1 MSKREDDIPRERG
14 AAGNERRIH
23 AWAAAWGLAEGTFFF
38 IVPDVW
44 LSWVALRRAR
54 TARKAVLSALAG
66 ALVGGALVHGWAR
79 RAEADATRAW
89 LLRVP
94 AITPEMIAEVEAGLE
109 RGMHTMVLGP
119 LRGIPYKIY
128 ARTAGTRGESLGAF
142 LSWSVPARLPRFL
155 LLPAATQAFTTAGRK
170 LLGGAHPRL
179 EQAMHL
185 LAWSAFYTWYF
196 RHTGVFASKRGRRR
210 RR

>member
-1 MSKREDDIPRERG
+1 MSKREGEDPRERG
-14 AAGNERRIH
+14 AAPGERGIH

-44 LSWVALRRAR
+44 LSWVALRKPRA
-54 TARKAVLSALAG
+54 ARKAALSALAG
-66 ALVGGALVHGWAR
+66 AMAGGALVHAWAR
-79 RAEADATRAW
+79 HAGAPTTRAW

-109 RGMHTMVLGP
+109 RGMHTMVFGP

-128 ARTAGTRGESLGAF
+128 ARTAGARGESLGAF
-142 LSWSVPARLPRFL
+142 LAWSLPARLPRFL
-155 LLPAATQAFTTAGRK
+155 LLAAATQALTAAGRK
-170 LLGGAHPRL
+170 LLGGERPRA
-179 EQAMHL
+179 EQAIHL
-185 LAWSAFYTWYF
+185 LAWGAFYGWYF
-196 RHTGVFASKRGRRR
+196 THTGVFARQRARRR